1 VYSIKEVE
9 GFVQISMDELRSSG
23 KANDMETYDIIVS
36 TIAIFSLQIVAGI
49 SKVCAERDN
58 QNCSAD
64 QLPPVLPL
72 DCAIYISETLLLLCN
87 SNWSALSKIRM
98 RRLEKLMTSFNLYLA
113 FKEQSGFS
121 QMLQNAQ
128 VCFAFQSFEQFGAH
142 WEVSM
147 KTYKGIV
154 RPLQA

>member
-1 VYSIKEVE
+1 MANDAANNARFQLQNYLVEKQQVVYSIKEVE
-9 GFVQISMDELRSSG
+9 GFVLISMDELRSSG

-87 SNWSALSKIRM
+87 SN
-98 RRLEKLMTSFNLYLA
+98 
-113 FKEQSGFS
+113 
-121 QMLQNAQ
+121 
-128 VCFAFQSFEQFGAH
+128 
-142 WEVSM
+142 
-147 KTYKGIV
+147 
-154 RPLQA
+154 